1 MIMYELDP
9 GILKRFPASGKR
21 NESKNWCMVLFFESN
36 EVCGLISI
44 YSEDRTNRS
53 FLILWM

>member
-36 EVCGLISI
+36 EVC
-44 YSEDRTNRS
+44 
-53 FLILWM
+53 